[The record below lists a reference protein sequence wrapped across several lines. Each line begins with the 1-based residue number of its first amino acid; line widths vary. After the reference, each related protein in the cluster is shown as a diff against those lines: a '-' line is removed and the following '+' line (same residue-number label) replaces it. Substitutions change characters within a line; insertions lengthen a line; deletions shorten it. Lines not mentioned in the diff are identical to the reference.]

1 MVVVDVVRRVR
12 EIGVWVYEWCTWLYL
27 WCGIEG
33 VRDGDEIEA
42 RLFGEGVD
50 CIFSDE

>member
-1 MVVVDVVRRVR
+1 MHGVRGF
-12 EIGVWVYEWCTWLYL
+12 I
-27 WCGIEG
+27 CGEG